1 MTDDEILLAAKRI
14 TARRAQQ
21 ARLDALEN
29 GVGLMI
35 RWDVLG
41 AAPGASSYTSVPV
54 TADEVREIVRAKIQ
68 PLIDANT

>member
-41 AAPGASSYTSVPV
+41 SAHGLTSYTSVPV

>member
-21 ARLDALEN
+21 ARLDALED
-29 GVGLMI
+29 GSGLLI
-35 RWDVLG
+35 RWDV
-41 AAPGASSYTSVPV
+41 PGATPGLTSYTSVSV

>member
-14 TARRAQQ
+14 TARRRQQ

-29 GVGLMI
+29 GAGLMI
-35 RWDVLG
+35 RWDVLRSDNG
-41 AAPGASSYTSVPV
+41 LTSYTSVPV

-68 PLIDANT
+68 PLIDSNT